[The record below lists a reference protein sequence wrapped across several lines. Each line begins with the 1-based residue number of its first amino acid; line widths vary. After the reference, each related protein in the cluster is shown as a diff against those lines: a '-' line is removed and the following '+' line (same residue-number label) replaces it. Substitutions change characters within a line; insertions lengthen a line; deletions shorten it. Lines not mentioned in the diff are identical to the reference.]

1 MNCHGVFTALD
12 YKKEL
17 ELEQKRQQLQRE
29 LSQLAEEE
37 VETITVQKKVD
48 PHSYYT
54 EKSRPS

>member
-1 MNCHGVFTALD
+1 MTCHGVSTALD

-37 VETITVQKKVD
+37 VETITIQKKVH
-48 PHSYYT
+48 PHS
-54 EKSRPS
+54 